1 MLPEVPR
8 MISRTGHYEIIAR
21 EGYPF
26 MIPIFAGSVIAWW
39 WAYPWVS
46 LVLLLFT
53 ACVAGFFRNPE
64 RIVPA
69 APGKVLA
76 PADGV
81 VAEVLRQTASD
92 NVPGVP
98 LCRVSIFMSVFNVHV
113 NRSPVFGTVNRITHI
128 PGTFRDAREAQ
139 ASLQNERNSLLIASE
154 AGDFEVVQIAGK
166 IARRIVCWV
175 TEGDS
180 LGKGERFGL
189 IRFGSRVDVYMP
201 LHASIVVE
209 VGSKVRAGQTVI
221 AEYSSPAEIECR
233 PALMEHTGQCEAPRG
248 ADEE

>member
-1 MLPEVPR
+1 

-26 MIPIFAGSVIAWW
+26 MVPFLAGSVIAWW

-46 LVLLLFT
+46 LVLLFIT

-64 RIVPA
+64 RV
-69 APGKVLA
+69 APPTPGTVLA

-81 VAEVLRQTASD
+81 VAEVLSQTASD
-92 NVPGVP
+92 NLPGVP

-113 NRSPVFGTVNRITHI
+113 NRSPVSGTVNRIAHI

-139 ASLQNERNSLLIASE
+139 ASLQNERNSLLITSH
-154 AGDFEVVQIAGK
+154 AGEFEVVQIAGK

-180 LGKGERFGL
+180 LRKGERFGL

-201 LHASIVVE
+201 VNTSIVVE
-209 VGSKVRAGQTVI
+209 VGSKVKAGQTVI
-221 AEYSSPAEIECR
+221 AEYSS
-233 PALMEHTGQCEAPRG
+233 
-248 ADEE
+248 